1 MMLMPSV
8 AAGGF
13 SAAAA
18 LPALSVAVGLLQ
30 QPRIALS
37 AARPSTRSLGSITG
51 PHYKA
56 GRVSLRS
63 VHKVPASGI
72 AAVAP
77 AASLRTFA
85 SSAAEPALKPADAP
99 KAKPTSIDVARYVQ
113 DNFKA
118 YDGDATF
125 LAGPTPATQALRKEV
140 DDLCHLELEK
150 GGMLDVDPNTPSTI
164 TSFGPG
170 YIDKEKEVIVGL
182 QTDKPLKRAIK
193 PLGGINMVKAALE
206 SYGYKLPKDVQDVFS
221 RIRKTH
227 NSGVFDVYT
236 DEMKRARKSGILTG
250 LPDGYGRGRII
261 GDYRRVALYGV
272 DALIEAKKADL
283 KSVLLGVMDDEKIRL
298 REEVQEQIR
307 SLQELKEMGTAYGFD
322 LSRPA
327 QNSREAVQWVY
338 FGYLAA
344 VKEQDGAAMSMGRI
358 DAFLDTYFERDLAS
372 GAITESQAQEMID
385 QFVMKMRIVRQLR
398 TPEYNELFA
407 GDPTWVTCVL
417 GGRDESGKS
426 MVTKTSY
433 RLLHTLYNLGPA
445 PEPNL
450 TVLWSDDLPDHF
462 KRFCAKVS
470 LDTSSIQYESDNLM
484 SPMFGSDYGIAC
496 CVSAMRIGK
505 DMQFF
510 GARTNMPKML
520 LYILNGGRD
529 EISGDQVGPK
539 FPALSSGDGP
549 LNYEEVVQRLDAGMD
564 WIAGLYTNTMN
575 VIHHMHDKYNY
586 ERLQMALH
594 DTHVRRLLAFGIS
607 GLSVTAD
614 SLAAI
619 KYAKV
624 TPVRDERGI
633 VTDFKIEGDFPKY
646 GNDDDRVDGI
656 ATWLAQQFSNK
667 LAQQT
672 TYRNSVPTLSVLTIT
687 SNVVYGKK
695 TGSTPDGRK
704 RGEPFAPGANPLHGR
719 DEHGAL
725 ASLNSVAKIP
735 YTYCLDGISNTFSL
749 VPQIL
754 GRGGEAD
761 RARNLAAVLDGYFQK
776 GGHHIN
782 VNVLSREMLEDA
794 MEHPEKYPNLTIRV
808 SGYAVHFAKLTRE
821 QQKEVIMRTFHSK
834 LNDAL

>member
-1 MMLMPSV
+1 MHKE
-8 AAGGF
+8 F
-13 SAAAA
+13 RNAAAYTPPCPRRA
-18 LPALSVAVGLLQ
+18 RCVGGH
-30 QPRIALS
+30 S
-37 AARPSTRSLGSITG
+37 G
-51 PHYKA
+51 
-56 GRVSLRS
+56 LRS
-63 VHKVPASGI
+63 
-72 AAVAP
+72 
-77 AASLRTFA
+77 FA
-85 SSAAEPALKPADAP
+85 SSAAEAAAKPQAAPP
-99 KAKPTSIDVARYVQ
+99 KAKHTTIDVARYVQ
-113 DNFKA
+113 ENFKP
-118 YDGDATF
+118 YDGDASF

-150 GGMLDVDPNTPSTI
+150 GGVLDVDPRTPSTI

-206 SYGYKLPKDVQDVFS
+206 AYGYELPKDVKDTFTKV
-221 RIRKTH
+221 RKTH

-261 GDYRRVALYGV
+261 GDYRRVALYGI
-272 DALIEAKKADL
+272 DALVEAKKADL

-307 SLQELKEMGTAYGFD
+307 ALQELKEMAASYGFD
-322 LSRPA
+322 LGRPA

-338 FGYLAA
+338 FAYLGA
-344 VKEQDGAAMSMGRI
+344 VKEQDGAAMSMGRL
-358 DAFLDTYFERDLAS
+358 DAFLDTYFERDLAVGS
-372 GAITESQAQEMID
+372 ITEEQAQEMID
-385 QFVMKMRIVRQLR
+385 HFVMKMRIVRQLR

-407 GDPTWVTCVL
+407 GDPTWVTCVI
-417 GGRDESGKS
+417 GGRDEKGKS

-450 TVLWSDDLPDHF
+450 TVLWSDELPDHF

-484 SPMFGSDYGIAC
+484 APMFGSDYGIAC

-520 LYILNGGRD
+520 LYTMNAGRD
-529 EISGDQVGPK
+529 EVTGDQVGPK
-539 FPALSSGDGP
+539 FPPLTSGDGP
-549 LNYEEVVQRLDAGMD
+549 LKYEEVVQSLDAAMD

-575 VIHHMHDKYNY
+575 VIHFMHDKYNY

-614 SLAAI
+614 SLSAI
-619 KYAKV
+619 KYARV

-633 VTDFKIEGDFPKY
+633 AVDFKIEGSFPKY
-646 GNDDDRVDGI
+646 GNDDDRVDSI

-735 YTYCLDGISNTFSL
+735 YVYCLDGISNTFSL

-754 GRGGEAD
+754 GRGGDAD

-821 QQKEVIMRTFHSK
+821 QQNEASTPSGAARSRTALQGATACESAVIRRTFHER
-834 LNDAL
+834 LT